1 MAKTPDD
8 RAGSGLDKPDPKT
21 LQEKLGDAVKSVL
34 PKAKADEP
42 TKKVQTGNGTTQKL
56 PVSPERSS

>member
-34 PKAKADEP
+34 PKSKPVQP
-42 TKKVQTGNGTTQKL
+42 TKEVETGNGTTQKI
-56 PVSPERSS
+56 PTSSEKSS